1 MGLQVSSM
9 KNAQNTRLKSNARL
23 QAGQRIDGA
32 KRALWIVAALILWM
46 FAIIGRL
53 AWLQVVKHE
62 HYVAKAVQSQQRKDS
77 VMAARG
83 TITDR
88 NGKELALTL
97 LADSVFVD
105 QKQFKND
112 EERRKA
118 AGILSPVLGAGE
130 PDILKKL
137 TGSDG
142 FVWLERK
149 LEPAKSHTLF
159 NTLQEQK
166 ISGIAIRQEPQRLYP
181 NESLA
186 AHVVGFVGADDKGQA
201 GLEQKFNDLLTGKAG
216 QTRSDRDA
224 AGRVYAQDELIPA
237 EDGARVQTTLD
248 AVLQHKVEILLDQ
261 AMRMT
266 HAKGASAIVLNPTNG
281 EIIAIAN
288 APTFN
293 PNERMKGHADSGEDK
308 LRQNR
313 TISWPYEPGSVFK
326 IVAYSA
332 AIEEGLARP
341 DDLINCGNGSIT
353 IGKRVINDTH
363 SYGTLSITDA
373 FAKSSNVGA
382 IKLAQRVGKEKFHD
396 YIGRF
401 GFGRKTGIE
410 LPGESRGIVHP
421 LDAWRLDS
429 IGSVAIGQE
438 VTVTLLQAVAAM
450 GTIANGGVW
459 VQPHIVK
466 QITSTGGRVL
476 YDAKPETRQV
486 IKPETAEMMTTL
498 LERVVT
504 HGTARAAIHLTGYS
518 AAGKTGTPQKA
529 IAGSGYKSGKFMP
542 TFAGFVPAKNP
553 KFAIIVMVDEP
564 QGLHQGGSVA
574 APIFNLIAEAALGDY
589 AVPPDDQQFRESL
602 VAISKRYESIA
613 AEEPMP
619 ASAEIAIQKAEPDI
633 VAQPVKSVPTPL
645 PQASPQQGKSGPPPA
660 QNALVTSPG
669 KKGGLP
675 VAQKTPPPLPTSEK
689 ETYIMPDF
697 RGRGVRAVM
706 QACAQLRLD
715 ARLYGSGVAIR
726 QFPAAGARIR
736 SGEMCRVDFQ

>member
-1 MGLQVSSM
+1 M
-9 KNAQNTRLKSNARL
+9 KNGQNTRIKPHARQ

-53 AWLQVVKHE
+53 AWLQVVKHD
-62 HYVAKAVQSQQRKDS
+62 HYAGKAIQSQQRKGS

-83 TITDR
+83 TISDR
-88 NGKELALTL
+88 DGKELALTL

-118 AGILSPVLGAGE
+118 AGILSSLLGAGE
-130 PDILKKL
+130 PDLLKKL

-142 FVWLERK
+142 FVWLQRK
-149 LEPAKSHTLF
+149 LDPEKSHALF

-166 ISGIAIRQEPQRLYP
+166 ITGIAIRQEPQRLYP

-186 AHVVGFVGADDKGQA
+186 AHVVGFVGADDIGQA
-201 GLEQKFNDLLTGKAG
+201 GLEQKFNDMLTGKPG
-216 QTRSDRDA
+216 QIRWDRDA
-224 AGRVYAQDELIPA
+224 AGRAYGRDELIPA
-237 EDGARVQTTLD
+237 EEGAHIQTTLD
-248 AVLQHKVEILLDQ
+248 AVLQHKVEILLDE
-261 AMRMT
+261 AMHMT

-281 EIIAIAN
+281 EILAIAN

-293 PNERMKGHADSGEDK
+293 PNERMKGHAGHGESK

-332 AIEEGLARP
+332 ALEEGLAKP
-341 DDLINCGNGSIT
+341 DDMIHCGNGSIT

-363 SYGTLSITDA
+363 SYGTLSIADA

-382 IKLAQRVGKEKFHD
+382 IKLAQRVGKEKFHG
-396 YIGRF
+396 YISRF

-438 VTVTLLQAVAAM
+438 VSVTLLQAVAAM
-450 GTIANGGVW
+450 GAIANRGVW

-466 QITSTGGRVL
+466 QVASTGGRVL

-486 IKPETAEMMTTL
+486 IKPETATMMTAL

-529 IAGSGYKSGKFMP
+529 IAGSGYKSGKYMP
-542 TFAGFVPAKNP
+542 TFAGFVPANNP
-553 KFAIIVMVDEP
+553 RFAIIVMIDEP
-564 QGLHQGGSVA
+564 QGAHHGGSVA
-574 APIFNLIAEAALGDY
+574 APVFNLIAEAALGDY
-589 AVPPDDQQFRESL
+589 AVPPDDKQFREL
-602 VAISKRYESIA
+602 LAAISKRYESSA
-613 AEEPMP
+613 PDEPVH
-619 ASAEIAIQKAEPDI
+619 STGQIEIQKAEPEI
-633 VAQPVKSVPTPL
+633 AQTVKSEPTPL
-645 PQASPQQGKSGPPPA
+645 PRASQQGRPGPTPA
-660 QNALVTSPG
+660 ARNALVSTPP
-669 KKGGLP
+669 KKGALP
-675 VAQKTPPPLPTSEK
+675 VAQTTPPPLPLSEK
-689 ETYIMPDF
+689 ETYLMPDF
-697 RGRGVRAVM
+697 RGRGVRAVL

-726 QFPAAGARIR
+726 QFPAAGVRIQ
-736 SGEMCRVDFQ
+736 SGEPCRVDFQ